1 MKWCYLLNGKCSQ
14 CACGVGSFHIIT
26 GAETAGLLN
35 CYSFLWSRASQEG
48 FVCTWV
54 SKLTAILFCS
64 CRVGDILNTLTITE
78 CGGIFFQQGCNSVC
92 LILLIAF
99 FFSMCYFKNVVVLLL
114 LGCPKNCRI
123 NAPIKSQVSIVNM
136 ILSLSSDSISHYLL
150 NWSKVW
156 GQEGK

>member
-1 MKWCYLLNGKCSQ
+1 MKWSCLLNGKWSQ
-14 CACGVGSFHIIT
+14 CGVGSFHIIT

-64 CRVGDILNTLTITE
+64 CCAGEILNAFTVTE
-78 CGGIFFQQGCNSVC
+78 CGGDFFQRGCNSVC
-92 LILLIAF
+92 LIVLIAFF
-99 FFSMCYFKNVVVLLL
+99 FFSMCYFKNVVMLLL

-123 NAPIKSQVSIVNM
+123 NAHIKSRVSIVNI
-136 ILSLSSDSISHYLL
+136 ILSLFSDSISQYFL
-150 NWSKVW
+150 NWTKV
-156 GQEGK
+156 